1 MPVGLAFLSAFAAA
15 VFVSP
20 HLFNGL
26 LALGRAVPAAE
37 FLRDTEFEKVFGRTF
52 VLTLMVSFAAFAS
65 LPKYATGGIIDANS
79 GVIPGNQFSGDK
91 VLARV
96 NSGELILNKAQQR
109 NIAAQLSADRTQRLD
124 VNIIGRISGRDL
136 EFVLDRRKQYNG
148 YAL

>member
-1 MPVGLAFLSAFAAA
+1 MTALNQTYTSLIKVIPALEIKAVAEGAGSAAQAPIVGWIAAI
-15 VFVSP
+15 
-20 HLFNGL
+20 
-26 LALGRAVPAAE
+26 AAI
-37 FLRDTEFEKVFGRTF
+37 GS
-52 VLTLMVSFAAFAS
+52 MVAAFAS

-124 VNIIGRISGRDL
+124 VNIIGRVSGRDI
-136 EFVLDRRKQYNG
+136 EFVLDRRAQFKRN
-148 YAL
+148 AL